1 MTPSDPQLHRSD
13 TPSRGRAR
21 RWATQ
26 RAVWIAL
33 AVLLVVCGSASVVL
47 VAHFVAQNDRE
58 QAHAAFRASGAEVA
72 ATLALAIQHEEDLV
86 VSARAYIAGNPHVS
100 ESALKGWSTA
110 VEAFA
115 RYPELEGGGEMVP
128 VTASQLAAFV
138 ARETAEPGSPRPA
151 GSPFVVVPPP
161 GSRPFFCLIALTLQR
176 AGSPASEIP
185 AGFDYCTEKGLLD
198 LFIATRDSGRSAYA
212 PYPSGSSTG
221 LVIYTPIYRGGV
233 VPRTVALRRRAFIG
247 LFATTVAPQ
256 VVLGEALRSHPGV
269 AVEFRYGSVFTHVA
283 FRAGKIARGGQT
295 TSIGV
300 GSGWTMRAF
309 GAPITAGIVH
319 DPHAL
324 TLLIGGI
331 AVTVLLGL
339 LVFILGTGRSRALG
353 MVREKTRE
361 ISHRALHDS
370 LTGLPNRALAL
381 DRGELML
388 ARARRDPSL
397 LPAALYVDI
406 DRFKYV
412 NDTFGHGAGDRLLQA
427 IATRLTEVVRD
438 HDTVGRLGGDEFVV
452 LLESATHN
460 SPPEIVAERIIEAV
474 RRPITLADGDRPVV
488 CSVSV
493 GIAIGARAS
502 ADELLR
508 DADLALYT
516 AKSAGKDRAV
526 LFDAS
531 MQSVAEKHRR
541 LELEVDEAI
550 AHGEFF
556 LEYQPIVELPTSGVI
571 GVEALIR
578 WRHPER
584 GVVAPADFIPLTE
597 ETGQIMAIGRWVLQE
612 ACRQSAVWAAAG
624 HRIGM
629 SVNVSACQLDQD
641 DFPED
646 VMRALASS
654 AIEPST
660 LTLEIT
666 ETALMRDVAAASKRL
681 RGIRELGVK
690 IALDD
695 LGTGSSA
702 LAYLRHFAPDS
713 MKIDRSFIAGIADS
727 PESGAIVHTL
737 VELGRLLG
745 IDTLAE
751 GIEDAEQLTR
761 LQGERCDHG
770 QGFLFARPT
779 DAEGIERLLARSSAD
794 EHTRVSSY

>member
-1 MTPSDPQLHRSD
+1 MTASDPQLHDSD
-13 TPSRGRAR
+13 NPSRGRAR

-26 RAVWIAL
+26 RAIWIAL

-47 VAHFVAQNDRE
+47 AAHFVAQNDR
-58 QAHAAFRASGAEVA
+58 QQTHASFRASGADIA

-86 VSARAYIAGNPHVS
+86 VSARAYIAGNPHVT
-100 ESALKGWSTA
+100 ESALKRWSTA

-138 ARETAEPGSPRPA
+138 ARQTAEPGSPRPA
-151 GSPFVVVPPP
+151 GSPFVVVPP
-161 GSRPFFCLIALTLQR
+161 GSRPFYCLIALTLQR
-176 AGSPASEIP
+176 SGTPASEIP
-185 AGFDYCTEKGLLD
+185 AGFDYCTQKGLLD

-221 LVIYTPIYRGGV
+221 LVIYTPIYRDGV

-283 FRAGKIARGGQT
+283 FRAGKIARAGQT

-309 GAPITAGIVH
+309 GAEIPAGIVG

-397 LPAALYVDI
+397 LPAALYVDV

-412 NDTFGHGAGDRLLQA
+412 NDTFGHGAGDRLLQT

-460 SPPEIVAERIIEAV
+460 SPPELVAQRIIDAV
-474 RRPITLADGDRPVV
+474 RRPILLADGDRPFV

-531 MQSVAEKHRR
+531 MQSLAESHRR

-550 AHGEFF
+550 EHGQFF
-556 LEYQPIVELPTSGVI
+556 LEYQPIVELRTSGVI

-584 GVVAPADFIPLTE
+584 GVVAPADFISLTE
-597 ETGQIMAIGRWVLQE
+597 ETGQITAIGRWVLQE

-646 VMRALASS
+646 VVRALASS

-666 ETALMRDVAAASKRL
+666 ETALMRDVPAASKRL

-713 MKIDRSFIAGIADS
+713 MKIDRSFIAAIADS

-745 IDTLAE
+745 IATLAE
-751 GIEDAEQLTR
+751 GIEDAEQLTL
-761 LQGERCDHG
+761 LQGERCDQG

-779 DAEGIERLLARSSAD
+779 NPKGIEHLLAPSSAA
-794 EHTRVSSY
+794 EEPANAVA